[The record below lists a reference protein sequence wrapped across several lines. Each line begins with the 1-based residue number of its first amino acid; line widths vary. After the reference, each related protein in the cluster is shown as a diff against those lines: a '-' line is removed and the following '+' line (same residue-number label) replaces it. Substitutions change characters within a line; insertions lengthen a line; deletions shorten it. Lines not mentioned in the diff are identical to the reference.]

1 MQRRYP
7 IGAEIIIENK
17 THFRVWAPKANVLE
31 VVVESS
37 VERSAER
44 TFHSLTREPDDHFS
58 GTVSCGAGTRYRFR
72 LNGSEDFHPDPASR
86 LQPEGPHGNSCV
98 VDPFAFKWTDANW
111 RGMKLTGQVI
121 YEFHVG
127 TFTPD
132 GTWRAAVEKL
142 DLLKSDG
149 ITLLEMMP
157 IADFPGRFG
166 WGYDGVNLFAP
177 SHLYGTPE
185 DLRAFIDRAHALGLG
200 VILDVVYNHFGPDG
214 NYLGV
219 YSDDYMNR
227 EREND
232 WGESINFDGKN
243 CGPVREFFITNGR
256 YWIEE
261 FHFDG
266 FRFDATQS
274 IFDNSQEYIVGAIGR
289 AAREAAGKRPI
300 LLFAEN
306 ELQRAKLIRTRKQG
320 GDDLDG
326 VWNDDWH
333 HAATVALTGRN
344 EAYYSDYLG
353 CPQEFIAAAKYG
365 YLYQG
370 QPYSWQEAPRGH
382 PSLDLKPE
390 AFVSFLEN
398 HDQVSNSATGDRL
411 RLQTSPGRYRAMT
424 ALLLLGPWTPLLFQG
439 EEFGASSPF
448 LYFSEVGDEKLR
460 EAVKKGRFEFL
471 AQFPSAASE
480 DVQATLA
487 VPYEIETFRRCKLDW
502 SEREKNGALSNLH
515 RDLIKLRREDSRLCR
530 QSKGGIDGA
539 VLRSESF
546 VLRYF
551 GETNEDRLLVVNL
564 GSREELTPV
573 PEPLLAPPANCTWEI
588 LWTSESRRYGGPG
601 VVNIDPDEKWVLP
614 AESALV
620 FRPRRRTQ
628 PRKQP
633 KRR

>member
-1 MQRRYP
+1 
-7 IGAEIIIENK
+7 
-17 THFRVWAPKANVLE
+17 
-31 VVVESS
+31 
-37 VERSAER
+37 
-44 TFHSLTREPDDHFS
+44 
-58 GTVSCGAGTRYRFR
+58 
-72 LNGSEDFHPDPASR
+72 
-86 LQPEGPHGNSCV
+86 
-98 VDPFAFKWTDANW
+98 
-111 RGMKLTGQVI
+111 
-121 YEFHVG
+121 
-127 TFTPD
+127 
-132 GTWRAAVEKL
+132 
-142 DLLKSDG
+142 
-149 ITLLEMMP
+149 
-157 IADFPGRFG
+157 
-166 WGYDGVNLFAP
+166 
-177 SHLYGTPE
+177 
-185 DLRAFIDRAHALGLG
+185 
-200 VILDVVYNHFGPDG
+200 
-214 NYLGV
+214 
-219 YSDDYMNR
+219 MNR

-398 HDQVSNSATGDRL
+398 HDQVSNSATGNRL

-551 GETNEDRLLVVNL
+551 GEANEDRLLVVNL

-573 PEPLLAPPANCTWEI
+573 PEPLLAPPADCTWEI